1 MDSIND
7 IEEGLS
13 KSIKLKYKKNRSHPI
28 WIKLMIEK

>member
-13 KSIKLKYKKNRSHPI
+13 KPIKLKNKKNKKWLLNLHL
-28 WIKLMIEK
+28 K